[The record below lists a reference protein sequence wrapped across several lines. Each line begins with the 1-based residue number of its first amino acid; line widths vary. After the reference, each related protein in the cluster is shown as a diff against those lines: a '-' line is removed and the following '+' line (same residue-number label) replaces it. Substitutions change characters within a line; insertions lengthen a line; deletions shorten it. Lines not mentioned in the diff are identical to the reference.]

1 LTVPPCVISELPLAA
16 VDCPN
21 QSNWWGEARNFPRSL
36 LLPIAAGLAV
46 KKEDITQVVNGRVDC
61 VRCHAS
67 DAWKAAARVAVR
79 QYSSIHR
86 LRCAHCGEQIVVKV
100 VVGKYSNKAALV
112 HARKEYEALCTLQT
126 AFPQDER
133 FGTLAPVGHFEHNG
147 CGIVVTRL
155 APGDDLMHYVR
166 GVDANSAQ
174 VAWGSAGIW
183 LKKLHESDPQNRK
196 RPLEAADKISTL
208 VATYGSALQ
217 AEPKTAA
224 AYELF
229 IREGANFEAMAV
241 DAVRQHG
248 DFKPDNMLCD
258 GTRYIGLDIRWRCIG
273 AAVYDLAPFLNHLWL
288 DLSVTSS
295 SRKIQ
300 LYDVAE
306 SAFLSGYG
314 GAVDM
319 RALRWV
325 QLYFALCYMGGYRK
339 RGQLATVYANWKV
352 RPLVR
357 RLATQLEGPVC
368 RCATQTA

>member
-1 LTVPPCVISELPLAA
+1 
-16 VDCPN
+16 
-21 QSNWWGEARNFPRSL
+21 
-36 LLPIAAGLAV
+36 V
-46 KKEDITQVVNGRVDC
+46 KKEDITQVINGRVDC
-61 VRCHAS
+61 PRCHAS
-67 DAWKAAARVAVR
+67 DAWKPAARVAVR

-86 LRCAHCGEQIVVKV
+86 FRCARCGEQIVVKM
-100 VVGKYSNKAALV
+100 VVGRYSSKAALV
-112 HARKEYEALCTLQT
+112 HARKEYEALCMLQT

-133 FGTLAPVGHFEHNG
+133 FGTLAPVGHFEHSG

-166 GVDANSAQ
+166 GVGANGAQ
-174 VAWGSAGIW
+174 EAWRSAGAW

-196 RPLEAADKISTL
+196 RPLEATDKISTL
-208 VATYGSALQ
+208 VERYGSVLPAD
-217 AEPKTAA
+217 PKSAA

-229 IREGANFEAMAV
+229 VREGANFDAMAV

-288 DLSVTSS
+288 DLGVASS
-295 SRKIQ
+295 SSKAR
-300 LYDVAE
+300 LYDAAE

-314 GAVDM
+314 GVVDM

-339 RGQLATVYANWKV
+339 RGWLAAVYAGWKV
-352 RPLVR
+352 GPLVR
-357 RLATQLEGPVC
+357 RLSAQLQELATGEAENIPFGC
-368 RCATQTA
+368 RA

>member
-1 LTVPPCVISELPLAA
+1 
-16 VDCPN
+16 
-21 QSNWWGEARNFPRSL
+21 L
-36 LLPIAAGLAV
+36 LSPIAAGLAV
-46 KKEDITQVVNGRVDC
+46 KKEDIIQVVNGRVDC
-61 VRCHAS
+61 ARCHAS
-67 DAWKAAARVAVR
+67 DRWTPAARVAVR
-79 QYSSIHR
+79 QYSSVHR
-86 LRCAHCGEQIVVKV
+86 LRCGQCGEQIVVKV
-100 VVGKYSNKAALV
+100 VVGKYSSKAALV
-112 HARKEYEALCTLQT
+112 HARKEHEALCALQT

-133 FGTLAPVGHFEHNG
+133 FGTLVPLGHFEHAG

-166 GVDANSAQ
+166 GVDATGAQ
-174 VAWGSAGIW
+174 VAWHSAGIW
-183 LKKLHESDPQNRK
+183 LKKLHESDPQDRK
-196 RPLEAADKISTL
+196 RPLEAADKIGTL
-208 VATYGSALQ
+208 ADRYGLVLQ
-217 AEPKTAA
+217 PDRQTAA

-229 IREGANFEAMAV
+229 VREGANFDAMAM

-288 DLSVTSS
+288 DLGVASS
-295 SRKIQ
+295 SRKAR
-300 LYDVAE
+300 LYDAAE

-325 QLYFALCYMGGYRK
+325 QLYFALCYIGGYRK
-339 RGQLATVYANWKV
+339 RGQLAAVYGNWNV

-357 RLATQLEGPVC
+357 RLAMQLEGPVC
-368 RCATQTA
+368 RGAAQTA

>member
-1 LTVPPCVISELPLAA
+1 
-16 VDCPN
+16 
-21 QSNWWGEARNFPRSL
+21 
-36 LLPIAAGLAV
+36 
-46 KKEDITQVVNGRVDC
+46 
-61 VRCHAS
+61 
-67 DAWKAAARVAVR
+67 
-79 QYSSIHR
+79 
-86 LRCAHCGEQIVVKV
+86 LRCGQCGEQIVVKV
-100 VVGKYSNKAALV
+100 VVGKYSSEAALV
-112 HARKEYEALCTLQT
+112 HARKEHEALCALQT

-133 FGTLAPVGHFEHNG
+133 FGTLVPLGHFEHAG

-166 GVDANSAQ
+166 GVDATGAQ
-174 VAWGSAGIW
+174 VAWHSAGIW
-183 LKKLHESDPQNRK
+183 LKKLHESDPQDRK
-196 RPLEAADKISTL
+196 RPLEAADKIGTL
-208 VATYGSALQ
+208 ADRYGLVLQ
-217 AEPKTAA
+217 PDRQTAA

-229 IREGANFEAMAV
+229 VREGANFDAMAM

-288 DLSVTSS
+288 DLGVASS
-295 SRKIQ
+295 SRKAR
-300 LYDVAE
+300 LYDAAE

-325 QLYFALCYMGGYRK
+325 QLYFALCYLGGYRK
-339 RGQLATVYANWKV
+339 RGQLAAAYANWKV

-368 RCATQTA
+368 RGATQTA